1 MTISASLI
9 ANSLLTG
16 LLLGGFYAAL
26 SAGATIAFGL
36 LDIVNIAHPTFAIIG
51 AYAVFLL
58 NAQLGIDPLIAGVM
72 LTPVFYLLGAG
83 VYEIYHRS
91 LERRGDQ
98 AMRGLAFFFGL
109 MFIVEVGLII
119 AFGVDFRYVRAPYVT
134 TTWHFGFLGLPLR
147 LVVPFIGSLIVL
159 IVLELILKRSFIGR
173 AIIAVSQD
181 QLALRLMSANPV
193 RIKRIAFGI
202 AIASTALV
210 GAFIIIIQPIQPAS
224 GREFIGRMFAIC
236 VLGGMGSLPGTL
248 IAAILLGLIENMT
261 SIFLGSS
268 WSPAVAFGCLLLTLA
283 VRPSGLL
290 GR

>member
-1 MTISASLI
+1 
-9 ANSLLTG
+9 
-16 LLLGGFYAAL
+16 
-26 SAGATIAFGL
+26 
-36 LDIVNIAHPTFAIIG
+36 
-51 AYAVFLL
+51 
-58 NAQLGIDPLIAGVM
+58 
-72 LTPVFYLLGAG
+72 
-83 VYEIYHRS
+83 
-91 LERRGDQ
+91 
-98 AMRGLAFFFGL
+98 
-109 MFIVEVGLII
+109 
-119 AFGVDFRYVRAPYVT
+119 
-134 TTWHFGFLGLPLR
+134 LR

-159 IVLELILKRSFIGR
+159 IVLELILKRTFIGR